1 MGTETKT
8 GPDAAATA
16 IRTPAVNSLRKQTVL
31 VSLKSEA
38 FASEFSHV
46 GGVQ

>member
-16 IRTPAVNSLRKQTVL
+16 IRTPAVNSLGKQTVL
-31 VSLKSEA
+31 FSPESEA
-38 FASEFSHV
+38 GASEFSQL
-46 GGVQ
+46 GGAK